1 MILDN
6 IHKLEK
12 NLRKRVHFLTKCI
25 IIKVSEKN
33 VRKGINMAKITEGY
47 MPYLGYQTYYRIVG
61 ERKDNGKAPLICLH
75 GGPGSTHNYFEVLDN
90 VADDDDRM
98 IVMYDQIGCG
108 NSYLDGHPELWNQK
122 VWLDELEA
130 LRKHLNLDV
139 CHIIG
144 QSWGGMMQIAYAVDY
159 HPEGVKSFIISSG
172 HPSSSLWER
181 EGLRRIKMMPQDM
194 QDAINHAL
202 ETGDFTGEA
211 YDAAVAEYM
220 DRYCNYWIGDEAPE
234 CCTRPKKSGTESY
247 VEGWGPNE
255 FAPTGTLK
263 DFEYIDRLGEI
274 KIPSLI
280 CSGISDLCSPLV
292 AKTMADGIPNSKWIL
307 WERARHTCFVDRH
320 DDYCVELIKWM
331 NEHDK

>member
-1 MILDN
+1 
-6 IHKLEK
+6 
-12 NLRKRVHFLTKCI
+12 
-25 IIKVSEKN
+25 
-33 VRKGINMAKITEGY
+33 MAKITEGY

-61 ERKDNGKAPLICLH
+61 ERKNNGKAPLICLH
-75 GGPGSTHNYFEVLDN
+75 GGPGSTHNYYEVLDN

-122 VWLDELEA
+122 VWLDELDA
-130 LRKHLNLDV
+130 LRKHLGLDE

-144 QSWGGMMQIAYAVDY
+144 QSWGGMMQIAYAIDY
-159 HPEGVKSFIISSG
+159 KPQGIKSFIISSG

-220 DRYCNYWIGDEAPE
+220 DRYCHYWLGEDAPE
-234 CCTRPKKSGTESY
+234 CCKRPKKSGSESY

-331 NEHDK
+331 NKYD

>member
-1 MILDN
+1 MDFIVT
-6 IHKLEK
+6 
-12 NLRKRVHFLTKCI
+12 RKELKYNCHLPTKYIIMDFLNKQ
-25 IIKVSEKN
+25 N
-33 VRKGINMAKITEGY
+33 RKGNIMAKITEGY

-61 ERKDNGKAPLICLH
+61 ERKNNGKAPLICLH
-75 GGPGSTHNYFEVLDN
+75 GGPGSTHNYYEVLDN
-90 VADDDDRM
+90 VADDD
-98 IVMYDQIGCG
+98 DQIGCG

-122 VWLDELEA
+122 VWLDELDA
-130 LRKHLNLDV
+130 LRKHLGLDE

-144 QSWGGMMQIAYAVDY
+144 QSWGGMMQIAYAIDY
-159 HPEGVKSFIISSG
+159 KPQGIKSFIISSG

-220 DRYCNYWIGDEAPE
+220 DRYCNYWLGEDAPE
-234 CCTRPKKSGTESY
+234 CCKRPKKSGSESY

-255 FAPTGTLK
+255 FAPTGTLN

-320 DDYCVELIKWM
+320 DDYRVELIKWM
-331 NEHDK
+331 NKYD

>member
-1 MILDN
+1 
-6 IHKLEK
+6 
-12 NLRKRVHFLTKCI
+12 
-25 IIKVSEKN
+25 
-33 VRKGINMAKITEGY
+33 MAKVTEGY
-47 MPYLGYQTYYRIVG
+47 MPYLGHETYYRIVG

-75 GGPGSTHNYFEVLDN
+75 GGPGSTHNYYEVLDN

-122 VWLDELEA
+122 VWLDELDA
-130 LRKHLNLDV
+130 LREHLGLDV

-144 QSWGGMMQIAYAVDY
+144 QSWGGMMQIAYAIDY
-159 HPEGVKSFIISSG
+159 KPQGVKSFIISSG

-181 EGLRRIKMMPQDM
+181 EGLRRIKMMSQDM

-202 ETGDFTGEA
+202 ETGDFSGEA

-220 DRYCNYWIGDEAPE
+220 ARYCDYWLGDDVPE
-234 CCTRPKKSGTESY
+234 CCKRPKKSGSEAY

-255 FAPTGTLK
+255 LAPTGSLR
-263 DFEYIDRLGEI
+263 DFEYIDGLGEI
-274 KIPSLI
+274 EIPSLI

-292 AKTMADGIPNSKWIL
+292 AKTMADGIPNSEWIL

-320 DDYCVELIKWM
+320 DDYCVKLIEWM
-331 NEHDK
+331 NKYD

>member
-1 MILDN
+1 
-6 IHKLEK
+6 
-12 NLRKRVHFLTKCI
+12 
-25 IIKVSEKN
+25 
-33 VRKGINMAKITEGY
+33 
-47 MPYLGYQTYYRIVG
+47 
-61 ERKDNGKAPLICLH
+61 
-75 GGPGSTHNYFEVLDN
+75 
-90 VADDDDRM
+90 M

-122 VWLDELEA
+122 VWLDELDA
-130 LRKHLNLDV
+130 LREHLGLDV

-144 QSWGGMMQIAYAVDY
+144 QSWGGMMQIAYAIDY
-159 HPEGVKSFIISSG
+159 KPQGVKSFIISSG

-202 ETGDFTGEA
+202 ETGDFSGEA

-220 DRYCNYWIGDEAPE
+220 ARYCDYWLGDDVPE
-234 CCTRPKKSGTESY
+234 CCKRPKKSGSEAY

-255 FAPTGTLK
+255 FAPTGSLR

-274 KIPSLI
+274 EIPSLI

-292 AKTMADGIPNSKWIL
+292 AKTMADGIPNSEWIL

-320 DDYCVELIKWM
+320 DDYCVKLIEWM
-331 NEHDK
+331 NKYD

>member
-1 MILDN
+1 MS
-6 IHKLEK
+6 
-12 NLRKRVHFLTKCI
+12 
-25 IIKVSEKN
+25 KV
-33 VRKGINMAKITEGY
+33 TEGY
-47 MPYLGYQTYYRIVG
+47 MPYLGHETYYRIVG

-75 GGPGSTHNYFEVLDN
+75 GGPGSTHNYYEVLDN
-90 VADDDDRM
+90 LADDDDRM

-122 VWLDELEA
+122 VWLDELDA
-130 LRKHLNLDV
+130 LRDHLGLDV

-144 QSWGGMMQIAYAVDY
+144 QSWGGMMQVAYAIDY
-159 HPEGVKSFIISSG
+159 KPEGVKSFIISSG
-172 HPSSSLWER
+172 HSSSSLWEK

-220 DRYCNYWIGDEAPE
+220 DRYCNYWLGDEAPE
-234 CCTRPKKSGTESY
+234 CCKRPKKSGSEAY
-247 VEGWGPNE
+247 VYGWGPNE

-263 DFEYIDRLGEI
+263 DFEYTDRLGEI
-274 KIPSLI
+274 EIPSLI

-292 AKTMADGIPNSKWIL
+292 AKTLYDGIPNSEWVL
-307 WERARHTCFVDRH
+307 WERSRHTCFVDRH
-320 DDYCVELIKWM
+320 DDYCKKIIEWM
-331 NEHDK
+331 NKYD

>member
-1 MILDN
+1 
-6 IHKLEK
+6 
-12 NLRKRVHFLTKCI
+12 
-25 IIKVSEKN
+25 
-33 VRKGINMAKITEGY
+33 MAKITEGY
-47 MPYLGYQTYYRIVG
+47 MPYLGYKTYYRITG
-61 ERKDNGKAPLICLH
+61 ERFDNGKAPLICLH

-90 VADDDDRM
+90 VADEDGRM

-122 VWLDELEA
+122 VWLEELIA
-130 LRKHLNLDV
+130 LREHLGLDE

-159 HPEGVKSFIISSG
+159 QPEDVRSFIISSG

-181 EGLRRIKMMPQDM
+181 EGLRRIKMMPEDM
-194 QDAINHAL
+194 QKAIRQAL
-202 ETGDFTGEA
+202 ESGVFEGEA
-211 YDAAVAEYM
+211 YDRAVEEYM
-220 DRYCNYWIGDEAPE
+220 ARYCDYWSEDLPE
-234 CCTRPKKSGTESY
+234 CCTREKKKGAEAY

-274 KIPSLI
+274 RIPSLI
-280 CSGISDLCSPLV
+280 MSGISDLCSPLV
-292 AKTMADGIPNSKWIL
+292 AKTMHDGIPGSEWIL

-320 DDYCVELIKWM
+320 DDYCRELIRWM
-331 NEHDK
+331 NRYD

>member
-1 MILDN
+1 
-6 IHKLEK
+6 
-12 NLRKRVHFLTKCI
+12 
-25 IIKVSEKN
+25 
-33 VRKGINMAKITEGY
+33 MAKITEGY

-90 VADDDDRM
+90 VADEDDRM

-108 NSYLDGHPELWNQK
+108 NSNLDGHPELWNQK

-130 LRKHLNLDV
+130 LRDHLGLDV

-159 HPEGVKSFIISSG
+159 DPKGVKSFIISSG

-220 DRYCNYWIGDEAPE
+220 DRYCNYWLGEDAPE
-234 CCTRPKKSGTESY
+234 CCTRPKKSGSESY

-292 AKTMADGIPNSKWIL
+292 AKTMADRIPNSKWIL

-331 NEHDK
+331 NQHD